1 MKMKD
6 KRVKVSHKQLI
17 DEDRRDK
24 RKEKESDEPTCRCHQ
39 NPFIGARS
47 ECNVQQVNRF
57 SSYLFSIFLYLFS
70 FRYAF

>member
-1 MKMKD
+1 MKD

-39 NPFIGARS
+39 NPFIGALGISCLYEIVLLLSLEIHSS
-47 ECNVQQVNRF
+47 ENYL
-57 SSYLFSIFLYLFS
+57 SSELLK
-70 FRYAF
+70 